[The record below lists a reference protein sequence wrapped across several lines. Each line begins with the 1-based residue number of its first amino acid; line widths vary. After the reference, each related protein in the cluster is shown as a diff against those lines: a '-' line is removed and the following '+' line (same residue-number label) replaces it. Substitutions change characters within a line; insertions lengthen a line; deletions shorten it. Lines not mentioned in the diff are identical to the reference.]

1 MKLLVMKFSFS
12 FFFYEITC
20 LHYAAKMDEVMVI
33 KKLLDFPGIDK
44 YKTNKISAAHFRGF
58 GFQNGNLSVESVFER
73 ISKIIQDEKKE
84 RKSIISICC

>member
-12 FFFYEITC
+12 FFFFYEITC

-44 YKTNKISAAHFRGF
+44 YKTNKIYLKNYFF
-58 GFQNGNLSVESVFER
+58 YN
-73 ISKIIQDEKKE
+73 D
-84 RKSIISICC
+84 SIFYI